1 MAHQPASVEF
11 DPKQVNGKVVARIS
25 LFAFALLAAA
35 SLLGQFGAPPG
46 SQTQAHTQPV
56 RQQVRPEAQGIESLR
71 NFLELDERQLQTLT
85 ELSQRHKLA
94 TQPISERI
102 CANQKHLHQAMAS
115 GSETD
120 AGRSG
125 RLVADS
131 QRLKAQLDSA
141 RHDLAARAAA
151 VLSAEQQSRLA
162 ALAAIVE
169 AQRAAA
175 PGLMPEAWPML
186 RAAAELGL
194 VGPASHTEGEAE
206 PEFGDSASP
215 VAPGQQ

>member
-11 DPKQVNGKVVARIS
+11 DPKQVNGKVVARVS

-35 SLLGQFGAPPG
+35 SLLAQLGAPPG
-46 SQTQAHTQPV
+46 SQTQSRTRPV
-56 RQQVRPEAQGIESLR
+56 RLVRPQKQGVESLR
-71 NFLELDERQLQTLT
+71 SFLELDERQLQALN
-85 ELSQRHKLA
+85 ELSQHHKVA
-94 TQPISERI
+94 TQPISARI
-102 CANQKHLHQAMAS
+102 CANQEHLHQAMAS
-115 GSETD
+115 GSESD
-120 AGRSG
+120 AGQSG
-125 RLVADS
+125 RLVAES

-141 RHDLAARAAA
+141 RHDLVVKATA

-194 VGPASHTEGEAE
+194 VGPASHAEGEAE
-206 PEFGDSASP
+206 AEFGESAATP
-215 VAPGQQ
+215 APGQQ